1 MLCLLLLVLA
11 NADTVSDQAWEHF
24 ALVNQ
29 LRAEGYTCPNGAS
42 YAPNPTPL
50 NFDCRLWRASRL
62 HSEDMASQNYFSHTS
77 LDGRSPWDRAE
88 EQGISANGEN
98 IAAGRSS
105 ASGALEQWKN
115 SDGHCKNMMSS
126 KHHVF
131 AVGYAY
137 DSSARYKHYWTQML
151 KHSDV
156 SDLDTSCYPATAT
169 ISTTS
174 ETTTMTE
181 SATTTQS
188 ATTTGSESSTS
199 ATTMSTTTTSSDT
212 STTGSAT
219 QSSTSATTSSITET
233 SSETSMTATQ
243 TTEAQVQ
250 GENTSQGT
258 VTSTAAT
265 GTSVTSVASST
276 SLQVTTA
283 EVARSDMTTTTT
295 TLASVTGKLLLQVSD
310 SEAFLAAASRLQG
323 PLIAFLAELLRVP
336 ARRISLFFARA
347 RRLRAAEARRLS
359 QLALDYAVEL
369 ERDNISQVAELLAL
383 ADPNETSHL
392 LQETLEVLDLNL
404 TVEVVELVLTLDQ
417 KDREGGPPFDPTWW
431 LIGAVGALL
440 VFACLAGLLC
450 LRRSRRRGAP
460 RPAEVKFPTILKTGS
475 ATMASTKSE
484 VVITR
489 L

>member
-1 MLCLLLLVLA
+1 MFCEKCTVVDLIGSHFNHALQNDTTTPRCWLGETEGTVVA
-11 NADTVSDQAWEHF
+11 VTHNVTTCSFHGGPVRIRPDRTAADTRALGGGLFGVSISGPVLKDPAAPAPPVLVFVNDPPVINEVMPTLMYQEQGRRLYVYGAHFPREPGGDCVFFADANTSGWSVANICLCPERCSKAWEHF

-174 ETTTMTE
+174 ETTTMT
-181 SATTTQS
+181 
-188 ATTTGSESSTS
+188 SSTS

-323 PLIAFLAELLRVP
+323 LRKLGPGCV
-336 ARRISLFFARA
+336 SL
-347 RRLRAAEARRLS
+347 
-359 QLALDYAVEL
+359 
-369 ERDNISQVAELLAL
+369 
-383 ADPNETSHL
+383 
-392 LQETLEVLDLNL
+392 
-404 TVEVVELVLTLDQ
+404 
-417 KDREGGPPFDPTWW
+417 
-431 LIGAVGALL
+431 
-440 VFACLAGLLC
+440 C
-450 LRRSRRRGAP
+450 
-460 RPAEVKFPTILKTGS
+460 
-475 ATMASTKSE
+475 
-484 VVITR
+484 
-489 L
+489 